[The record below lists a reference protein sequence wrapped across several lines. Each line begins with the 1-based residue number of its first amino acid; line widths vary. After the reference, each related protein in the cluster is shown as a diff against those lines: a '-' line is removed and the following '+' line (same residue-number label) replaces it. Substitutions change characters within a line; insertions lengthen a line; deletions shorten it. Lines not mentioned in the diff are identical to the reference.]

1 MDTFKTISYS
11 AWVLLLSLIA
21 VPAIAATTEMV
32 SEFDVEGVHFQVLWK
47 PGTCLLRTVEDYG
60 KPDSRTY
67 TVADLNQHLNEG
79 EPDNSHELDALL
91 KGVPHSKNLHH
102 RNGLGKEEAIAKAP
116 LIAKE
121 LIREQRQQETL
132 QLEALYTSPEMQKS
146 YPVYQIW
153 QQKIGGKTYPVIWA
167 SHNAGL
173 YMKVNGKWRVA
184 GFATSREEATTKI
197 NKSGVPHAR

>member
-1 MDTFKTISYS
+1 MDTKTILSR
-11 AWVLLLSLIA
+11 AWVLLLSLLSVQA
-21 VPAIAATTEMV
+21 TAASTEMV
-32 SEFDVEGVHFQVLWK
+32 SEFDVEGMHFQLLWK
-47 PGTCLLRTVEDYG
+47 PGTCLLRAVEDYG
-60 KPDSRTY
+60 KLDSRAY
-67 TVADLNQHLNEG
+67 TAADLNQHLNEG
-79 EPDNSHELDALL
+79 ESDNSHELDAIL
-91 KGVPHSKNLHH
+91 KVPHSKNLHH
-102 RNGLGKEEAIAKAP
+102 RNGMSKEEAIAKAP
-116 LIAKE
+116 LIAKK